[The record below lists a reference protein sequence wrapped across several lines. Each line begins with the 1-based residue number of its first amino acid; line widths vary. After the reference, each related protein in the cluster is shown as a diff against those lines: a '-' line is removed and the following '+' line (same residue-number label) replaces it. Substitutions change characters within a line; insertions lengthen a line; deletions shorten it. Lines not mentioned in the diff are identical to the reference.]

1 MSLKYR
7 PFAVMGFS
15 SLTVLLSCVFV
26 SEKLSVVFIAL
37 GVMIFIFSVAF
48 ERIRDQIFPFY
59 IAAALLLS
67 GILYSAVNENNL
79 KYAQSFIDENV
90 EIEGVVTDEPSFS
103 NSRYYYLLDLDTIDG
118 KKLNSKLRLSLPND
132 IGAQAYDTIKLKVT
146 IYEIAAENREIQLYY
161 QSKGIFLGAYA
172 YNSEDFDIEITKRA
186 DDSFSYKI
194 YLLRQEINRRI
205 LDKLPNENGA
215 TVIAMLLG
223 DKTNLPDEL
232 NEKFREVGIAPIFA
246 VSGLHLSVWVMG
258 LYSLLSRLG
267 VRKRLNSIIGIVF
280 TVFFMFLTALSPSVC
295 RAGFMMLLLLSGN
308 LFYRKTDSLNS
319 LGFAAFILCAI
330 NPYIVADSGFLMSFS
345 ATLGIVTLMPLAD
358 KHILS
363 KIPVNIIGST
373 LKSFLSIIAVSVC
386 ASVGVFPI
394 TVFFVG
400 YISVFSVLSNVLV
413 TYAATL
419 CMFLGGLTAI
429 TYNVGFISDF
439 VSILAGLLSKYLIWV
454 VELICSIPVTTV
466 STDNIFWKSGVVL
479 SLAVVIFSLL
489 CFKKNSLAKAISV
502 GLSAV
507 ILFTSVS
514 SYLYFDGLT
523 QIRILNVGNGVS
535 CVIFN
540 DDKKIVLSGSA
551 DGYYKT
557 NEIIDNL
564 NQISRKPTDLLLLGD
579 VDGADDSAN
588 LDLINNI
595 DFEKIVVPNS
605 SQSLDIVAETDD
617 IFETEN
623 AYIEVWDNGAVEFYS
638 DEDCTLAY
646 CTFNNLTVL
655 VLFDS
660 AKKAEVPKK
669 YLTAD
674 YLVCSGYI
682 PGCISPSVFE
692 RVILCGTSEVEQSV
706 YDYVLSCGGNPLN
719 VYEYESVRIN
729 IRDDKN
735 RIFVMEG

>member
-15 SLTVLLSCVFV
+15 SLTVLLSCIFV

-37 GVMIFIFSVAF
+37 GIMIFVFSVVF
-48 ERIRDQIFPFY
+48 KRIRDQIFPFY

-67 GILYSAVNENNL
+67 GIIYSSVNENNL
-79 KYAQSFIDENV
+79 KYARSFIGENV
-90 EIEGVVTDEPSFS
+90 EIEGVITDEPSFS
-103 NSRYYYLLDLDTIDG
+103 NSRYYYLLDLETIGG
-118 KKLNSKLRLSLPND
+118 KKVNSKIRLSLPND
-132 IGAQAYDTIKLKVT
+132 VGAQAYDKLKIKVT
-146 IYEIAAENREIQLYY
+146 IYEIAAENQEIQLYY

-172 YNSEDFDIEITKRA
+172 YNSEDFDVQITKGEES
-186 DDSFSYKI
+186 SFSFRI
-194 YLLRQEINRRI
+194 YLLREEINRRI

-258 LYSLLSRLG
+258 LFSLLNQLG
-267 VRKRLNSIIGIVF
+267 VKKRLNSIIGIIF
-280 TVFFMFLTALSPSVC
+280 TAFFMFLTGLSPSVC
-295 RAGFMMLLLLSGN
+295 RSGFMMLLLLAGN

-319 LGFAAFILCAI
+319 LGFAAFVLCAI
-330 NPYIVADSGFLMSFS
+330 NPYIVADSGFLLSFS
-345 ATLGIVTLMPLAD
+345 ATLGIVTLMPLTD
-358 KHILS
+358 KYILS
-363 KIPVNIIGST
+363 KIPVNMIGKT

-394 TVFFVG
+394 TVFFIG

-413 TYAATL
+413 TYAATI

-429 TYNVGFISDF
+429 TYNAEFLSNI
-439 VSILAGLLSKYLIWV
+439 VSLLAGLLSKYLIWV
-454 VELICSIPVTTV
+454 VELICAIPVTTV

-489 CFKKNSLAKAISV
+489 CFKKRALVKSLSI

-507 ILFTSVS
+507 ILVTAVS

-523 QIRILNVGNGVS
+523 QIRVLNVGNGVS

-551 DGYYKT
+551 DGYYKV
-557 NEIIDNL
+557 NEIVDNL
-564 NQISRKPTDLLLLGD
+564 NQISRTPTDFLLIGD

-588 LDLINNI
+588 LDLIRNI
-595 DFEKIVVPNS
+595 SFEKIIVPTS
-605 SQSLDIVAETDD
+605 SQSLELVTEKDD

-623 AYIEVWDNGAVEFYS
+623 AYVEVWDNGAVEFYS

-646 CTFNNLTVL
+646 CTFEKTTML

-660 AKKAEVPKK
+660 AKNAEIPNK

-682 PGCISPSVFE
+682 PGCISPLEFE
-692 RVILCGTSEVEQSV
+692 SVILCGTAKVEQPV
-706 YDYVLSCGGNPLN
+706 YDYVVSRGGNPLKA
-719 VYEYESVRIN
+719 YEYESVRIN
-729 IRDDKN
+729 IREDNEK
-735 RIFVMEG
+735 IFVMEG